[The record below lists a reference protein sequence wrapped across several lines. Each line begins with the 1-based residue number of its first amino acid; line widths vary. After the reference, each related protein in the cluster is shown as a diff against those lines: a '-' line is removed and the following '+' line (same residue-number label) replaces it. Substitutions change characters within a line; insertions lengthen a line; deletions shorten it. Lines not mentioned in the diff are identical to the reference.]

1 MKKSIVAIMAHSD
14 DIDIF
19 TGGTFA
25 KYMAEGY
32 KGLYGVLSRC
42 NSGWTITEEKGG
54 HYLPSVE
61 IIPQRKKEAQA
72 AADVYG
78 AELYYDDL
86 LENCYTKKDGTL
98 LLPGNKT
105 TEVMSK
111 NEKYDGTLLCVAS
124 GAGTWENHPV
134 VEKVVDILIEWEPEI
149 LIAQC
154 IQNLNPDHFS
164 AAMIVAKAWLLAKE
178 KVNIGPIWL
187 PIMQD
192 QTAFPKLNV
201 DISIDVTGHTKTAL
215 KGVLCHTSQGLGIA
229 EWREPLITGWEIA
242 GKKHGCKY
250 AEEFSL
256 AFSEDKTGPKGSSYM
271 TFPQSK
277 D

>member
-19 TGGTFA
+19 AGGTFA

-32 KGLYGVLSRC
+32 KGLYGILSRC

-72 AADVYG
+72 AANVYG

-86 LENCYTKKDGTL
+86 LENCYTQKDGKL
-98 LLPGNKT
+98 LLPGYKT
-105 TEVMSK
+105 VKVIDKDE
-111 NEKYDGTLLCVAS
+111 NLDGTLLCVAS

-134 VEKVVDILIEWEPEI
+134 VEHIADILVTWEPEVI
-149 LIAQC
+149 IAQC

-164 AAMIVAKAWLLAKE
+164 AAMIVAKAWLIAKE
-178 KVNIGPIWL
+178 KVDIGPVWL

-192 QTAFPKLNV
+192 KYAFPKLNA
-201 DISIDVTGHTKTAL
+201 DIAIDVTGYTETAL
-215 KGVLCHTSQGLGIA
+215 KGTMCHKSQGLLID
-229 EWREPLITGWEIA
+229 EWREPVILGWKIA
-242 GKKHGCKY
+242 GKRHGCQY
-250 AEEFSL
+250 AEEFSV
-256 AFSEDKTGPKGSSYM
+256 AFSEDETGLKDSIYM
-271 TFPQSK
+271 TFPK
-277 D
+277 PED

>member
-19 TGGTFA
+19 AGGTFA
-25 KYMAEGY
+25 KYMGKGY

-42 NSGWTITEEKGG
+42 NSGWTITENKGG

-78 AELYYDDL
+78 AELYYEDL
-86 LENCYTKKDGTL
+86 LENCYTKKDGSL
-98 LLPGNKT
+98 LLPGYKSS
-105 TEVMSK
+105 EAMSE
-111 NEKYDGTLLCVAS
+111 NEKLDGTLLCVAS

-134 VEKVVDILIEWEPEI
+134 VENVVDILIKWEPEI
-149 LIAQC
+149 IIAQC

-164 AAMIVAKAWLLAKE
+164 AAMIVAKAWLIAKE
-178 KVNIGPIWL
+178 KVDIGPVWL
-187 PIMQD
+187 PLMQD
-192 QTAFPKLNV
+192 QHAFPKLNA
-201 DISIDVTGHTKTAL
+201 DIAVDVTGYTEMAL
-215 KGVLCHTSQGLGIA
+215 KGVMCHISQGLGIVKY
-229 EWREPLITGWEIA
+229 REPLIQGWEIA
-242 GKKHGCKY
+242 GKRHGCKC

-256 AFSEDKTGPKGSSYM
+256 AFSEEGTGLKDSIYM
-271 TFPQSK
+271 TFPK
-277 D
+277 PED